1 MAPTPPSVTSS
12 NASTHSPHGRVV
24 RRRNRVPL
32 SCAPCRN
39 RKLKCNRAVPCENC
53 VKRGD
58 ALSCTY
64 AQPNARRRNHGSQ
77 LQLGTPDDMQSRID
91 RLESLVLSLMR
102 NGSQSTGAAPV
113 REGRSGDPGFSSLH
127 DRHRSGLSGDDREA
141 TARDEESDTEQ
152 VTKSFGIMKVDAQN
166 QKSYY
171 VSEAHWTS
179 ILNDIVEV
187 KNFWSTHK
195 KQIEE
200 QMEKVRAANSEQ
212 DLPSSALIF
221 GAMKPSNKAE
231 IMSSFPSKYTTDIL
245 VARYFNTY
253 DPSIHLIHAPTFK
266 KEYARHWQDPSNT
279 SIVWIGMVF
288 AMMRLAVLSYH
299 RDEDEPPEFRE
310 KSLDIAGSYQSSM
323 AQCLIL
329 ADYTKPHR
337 YVLEALVLHL
347 QGEYSQTSDAQV
359 SLWVLVGIIV
369 RLAMRMGYH
378 RDANMFPNI
387 SVFQGEMRRRLWSFI
402 RCADLLFSFQVGLPS
417 MVRSGDS
424 DTDIPR
430 SLHDDDFD
438 ENSTALPPGRP
449 FNEPT
454 PVSYL
459 VAKTRLAFVFGRVL
473 EHSQKVKGSTYE
485 EVMEIDKA
493 LRQARELV
501 PEHLHV
507 QPISEC
513 DKDPAYLIMSRFG
526 IMSIYHKA
534 QCVLHRPFLNHA
546 RENPRYIYSR
556 RTCIDSSME
565 LLRFQLMLHGASRPN
580 GKLRHRT
587 WYSSSFS
594 SHDFLMASTI
604 IALDL
609 YHDYRSHSSEPLYNT
624 AYSKDVQRQQEML
637 AALRRSRDIWD
648 ELKDKSIDAWKA
660 AVVLGMLLEQLNQS
674 SKCSETSHSE
684 QVLDAQDEKQTA
696 AMTLGLLSSGIT
708 PLGPTS
714 PPQVCENMGKID
726 PNIQQQLQRSSIE
739 SIDHGPPHTS
749 ATPFGIFGHMPDMQS
764 FNLDWEAWDT
774 YIQSTAF
781 DATTEAR
788 TSSDPQQL
796 QQSQF
801 TIGSLRTENGPN
813 PMPRRTYPNSP
824 GFFESL
830 EAGSFGGGMDMTPE
844 ADVPGYNP
852 GQP

>member
-127 DRHRSGLSGDDREA
+127 DRHSSGLSGDDREA

-200 QMEKVRAANSEQ
+200 QMEK
-212 DLPSSALIF
+212 L
-221 GAMKPSNKAE
+221 
-231 IMSSFPSKYTTDIL
+231 L
-245 VARYFNTY
+245 VI
-253 DPSIHLIHAPTFK
+253 SIPTI
-266 KEYARHWQDPSNT
+266 R
-279 SIVWIGMVF
+279 MVF

-310 KSLDIAGSYQSSM
+310 KSLDIARSYQSSM

-378 RDANMFPNI
+378 RDASMFPNI

-624 AYSKDVQRQQEML
+624 AYSKDVQRQEEML

-714 PPQVCENMGKID
+714 PPHVCENMGKID
-726 PNIQQQLQRSSIE
+726 PNIQQHLQRNSIE

-813 PMPRRTYPNSP
+813 PTPRRTYPNSP

-844 ADVPGYNP
+844 ADVPRYNP